1 MAVTALPHAH
11 ENKIN
16 FLKYWAGFIF
26 HGCCTL
32 DVNLTVSYEITLV
45 RLSIRP
51 SVHVSLGFLKIGS
64 LVFSDIV
71 HYDSLP
77 WDPVT
82 DAATFLIK
90 IYGGSNLGQVGKRW
104 AWNFSFCDFLKFGSL
119 VFHEMTY
126 IDSLEQCLTSS
137 WGKIH

>member
-16 FLKYWAGFIF
+16 FLKYWSGFIF

-51 SVHVSLGFLKIGS
+51 SVHLSLGFLKIGS

-71 HYDSLP
+71 HDDSWP

-90 IYGGSNLGQVGKRW
+90 IMAARIWAKWVKGGPETFFLLLFSQVW
-104 AWNFSFCDFLKFGSL
+104 FISIPWND
-119 VFHEMTY
+119 
-126 IDSLEQCLTSS
+126 IQ
-137 WGKIH
+137 W